1 MEAEMTKYLIV
12 NRGCDDETYTEL
24 YLFENELE
32 TLIRFARE
40 NNKTGGG
47 CKPVISIY
55 EEYEKDD
62 NGYFHTGK
70 WVDKEFV
77 DFKDLVEVEE

>member
-12 NRGCDDETYTEL
+12 NEGCDDATYTEL

-32 TLIRFARE
+32 TLIRFAKE

-55 EEYEKDD
+55 EEYEKTDD
-62 NGYFHTGK
+62 GYFHTGK
-70 WVDKEFV
+70 WVDETFI
-77 DFKDLVEVEE
+77 DFKDLAKE